1 MINLELRILDERLY
15 PDHVPDY
22 ATDEAGAIDL
32 RACSVDGQVLGK
44 QVGHVTV
51 PPGGRAKIG
60 TGIAIDVGT
69 PGHQGTPLAGLIL
82 PRSGHGS
89 RGITLGNAPGLLDGD
104 YQGEIFLA
112 LWNASSVEPFVI
124 CPLDRLAQLV
134 IVPIVRPTFQIVSA
148 FTRTTERGEGGFGST
163 GSN

>member
-15 PDHVPDY
+15 PKHVPGY
-22 ATDEAGAIDL
+22 ATDEAAALDL
-32 RACSVDGQVLGK
+32 RACNVNGSSLHAEQRYVLL
-44 QVGHVTV
+44 
-51 PPGGRAKIG
+51 PGERAKVG

-69 PGHQGTPLAGLIL
+69 QGVKGAPLAGLIL
-82 PRSGHGS
+82 PRSGLGN

-104 YQGEIFLA
+104 YQGELFLA
-112 LWNASSVEPFVI
+112 LWNAGAKPFDFA
-124 CPLDRLAQLV
+124 PLERLAQIV

-148 FTRTTERGEGGFGST
+148 FSRATERGEGGFGST

>member
-22 ATDEAGAIDL
+22 ATDEAAAIDL
-32 RACSVDGQVLGK
+32 RACSIEGLMIGEDTQR
-44 QVGHVTV
+44 VTV
-51 PPGGRAKIG
+51 LPGGRAKIG

-69 PGHQGTPLAGLIL
+69 PGRQGAPLAGLIL
-82 PRSGHGS
+82 PRSGLGS

-104 YQGEIFLA
+104 YQGELFLA
-112 LWNASSVEPFVI
+112 LWNAGIEPLEI
-124 CPLDRLAQLV
+124 GPLDRLAQLV

-148 FTRTTERGEGGFGST
+148 FTRTTQRGEGGFGST